1 MGLEAVAFAGRAGNE
16 DIGEK
21 LHRDFFV
28 AHASATITAAAP
40 RVK

>member
-28 AHASATITAAAP
+28 AHASAPFTAAAP